1 MTFFLFFHVSLPGKS
16 QDVDISTLAM
26 AFTLANPD
34 VPTTLVRIS
43 SRAAAGGRQLRCPRV
58 TRRPCVFICDPLP
71 FALSPLRRVI
81 FSLFSPSLSPS
92 LLRGSTGAH
101 FRCFDTPPPHT
112 HTPFSLLSWTIPQVS
127 TASLKRMKANI
138 ASCSYKL
145 TAKEQ
150 AVSDHVMETFFKP
163 LEGNEHCKDHT

>member
-1 MTFFLFFHVSLPGKS
+1 MADSCVARVSRVAPVSSSAIRYPLRYLLCDELSFLFSLP
-16 QDVDISTLAM
+16 
-26 AFTLANPD
+26 
-34 VPTTLVRIS
+34 
-43 SRAAAGGRQLRCPRV
+43 
-58 TRRPCVFICDPLP
+58 
-71 FALSPLRRVI
+71 
-81 FSLFSPSLSPS
+81 PS
-92 LLRGSTGAH
+92 LLLSSGA
-101 FRCFDTPPPHT
+101 RQVLISGALILPPLHT

-163 LEGNEHCKDHT
+163 LEGNEHCKDPT